1 MQLVVIKAYF
11 TNEIDELKKEIKS
24 LKQQVNCEDKI
35 VSENNSEILLKS
47 QNFIFT
53 ITRLFY

>member
-11 TNEIDELKKEIKS
+11 TNETDELKKEIKS

>member
-53 ITRLFY
+53 VTRLFY

>member
-53 ITRLFY
+53 ITKLFY

>member
-11 TNEIDELKKEIKS
+11 TNEIDEYKKEIKS